1 MNLAGK
7 LKSQIKCAT
16 TGFYDYITLFITVIE
31 TCGGAFYLWFEFSR
45 QTHSELFIPMNLG
58 LARMP
63 IYFPSQCYYHLNY
76 TGLIISGIECLILK
90 AWKPHWRERFST
102 VVLRELN
109 SLDQFIYILNI
120 LFTFFTKTSYL
131 NEEVNY
137 TEPSPSVSVP
147 CLRY

>member
-1 MNLAGK
+1 MSLAGK
-7 LKSQIKCAT
+7 FKSQIKCAT

-45 QTHSELFIPMNLG
+45 QTHSELFIPMNFG

-63 IYFPSQCYYHLNY
+63 SSFPWQCYYHLDY
-76 TGLIISGIECLILK
+76 TGLIKSGIECLILK
-90 AWKPHWRERFST
+90 AGKPHWKGRLST
-102 VVLRELN
+102 FDLPVLN
-109 SLDQFIYILNI
+109 SLDWFIYILNI
-120 LFTFFTKTSYL
+120 SFAFFYKTSHL
-131 NEEVNY
+131 KEEVKC